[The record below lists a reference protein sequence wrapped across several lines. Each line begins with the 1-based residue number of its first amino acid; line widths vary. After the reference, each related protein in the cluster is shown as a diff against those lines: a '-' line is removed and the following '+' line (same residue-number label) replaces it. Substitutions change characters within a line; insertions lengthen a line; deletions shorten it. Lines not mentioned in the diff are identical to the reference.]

1 MVLMDE
7 LSSVW
12 SSSDV
17 HLVVRLA
24 VAAGIGF
31 LIGLE
36 REFAKRVRDKP
47 ADPSPLVEKQFAGL
61 RTFTLIALLGFLAA
75 LSADS
80 LGGWY
85 FGFIL
90 FGFIA
95 LLVSA
100 YIASIRRGD
109 IGATSEITALI
120 TFLLGGLAYEGH
132 LLFIII
138 VAVLVLLLLSF
149 KLPLHRF
156 VTMLTEQEVR
166 AIIEFV
172 IISVLVLPFLP
183 NIGYGP
189 HGTWNPKEIWTMVVL
204 VSGISLVGYLLAK
217 VLGEG
222 RGTLM
227 AGVIG
232 GLVSSTAVALSFA
245 RMARE
250 RSTAVAAISMG
261 ILASA
266 AIMFLRM
273 LVELYVVNKDL
284 ALVMTV
290 PLVITAA
297 AGLGAA
303 WFLQGAA
310 GEHAPDG
317 APALT
322 NPLNFRVA
330 LQFAVLYALVRWL
343 VVWADDRFGNAGTYV
358 AGALAGVTDV
368 DAVTLSMARMAG
380 EPGWSTQAQVTILIA
395 ATVNTLVKF
404 GIAAMVGGPTLRRTV
419 TPGFVGMTLAA
430 AGGMV
435 WVAVR

>member
-1 MVLMDE
+1 MDE
-7 LSSVW
+7 LEDVW
-12 SSSDV
+12 TRTDV

-36 REFAKRVRDKP
+36 REFAKRVREKP

-75 LSADS
+75 LSAHN
-80 LGGWY
+80 LGAWF
-85 FGFIL
+85 FGIIL
-90 FGFIA
+90 AGFIA
-95 LLVSA
+95 LLVTS
-100 YIASIRRGD
+100 YVASIRKGE

-183 NIGYGP
+183 NEGYGP
-189 HGTWNPKEIWTMVVL
+189 NGTWNPKEIWTMVIL

-217 VLGEG
+217 VMGTH
-222 RGTLM
+222 RGTLL

-245 RMARE
+245 RKGHDQTSGARHL
-250 RSTAVAAISMG
+250 ALGIIAA
-261 ILASA
+261 A

-273 LVELYVVNKDL
+273 LLELYVVNKAL
-284 ALVMTV
+284 ALTLTL
-290 PLVITAA
+290 PLAFIAATGLITAWWMQRSNKHQPETQP
-297 AGLGAA
+297 L
-303 WFLQGAA
+303 
-310 GEHAPDG
+310 
-317 APALT
+317 LT

-343 VVWADDRFGNAGTYV
+343 VVWADERFGQAGTYV
-358 AGALAGVTDV
+358 AGALAGITDV
-368 DAVTLSMARMAG
+368 DAITLSMARMAR
-380 EPGWSTQAQVTILIA
+380 EASWETEAMITILIA

-404 GIAAMVGGPTLRRTV
+404 TIVMVVGGAEMRRLV
-419 TPGFVGMTLAA
+419 TPGFVGMAVAA
-430 AGGMV
+430 AAGMV

>member
-1 MVLMDE
+1 MEE
-7 LSSVW
+7 LNEVW
-12 SSSDV
+12 YGTDV
-17 HLVVRLA
+17 HLLVRFA
-24 VAAGIGF
+24 VAVGIGF

-36 REFAKRVRDKP
+36 REFAKTVRARAVD
-47 ADPSPLVEKQFAGL
+47 DTNTQEKQFAGL

-75 LSADS
+75 LSAEP
-80 LGGWY
+80 LGGW
-85 FGFIL
+85 FFAIIL
-90 FGFIA
+90 VGFIA
-95 LLVSA
+95 LLVTS
-100 YIASIRRGD
+100 YVASIRRGD
-109 IGATSEITALI
+109 IGATSEVTALI

-183 NIGYGP
+183 NVGYGP

-217 VLGEG
+217 VMGQG
-222 RGTLM
+222 RGTLL

-245 RMARE
+245 RVARQ
-250 RSTAVAAISMG
+250 RSTALAALSMG

-273 LVELYVVNKDL
+273 LLELYVVNKDL
-284 ALVMTV
+284 ALVMTA
-290 PLVITAA
+290 PLTLTAV

-303 WFLQGAA
+303 WFLQRAA
-310 GEHAPDG
+310 GKHPPDDE
-317 APALT
+317 PMLT

-343 VVWADDRFGNAGTYV
+343 VVWADERFGNAGTYV

-380 EPGWSTQAQVTILIA
+380 EPGWSTQAQITILIA

-404 GIAAMVGGPTLRRTV
+404 GIAVVVGGPALRRTV
-419 TPGFVGMTLAA
+419 TPGFVGMALAA
-430 AGGMV
+430 AAGMV

>member
-1 MVLMDE
+1 MKE
-7 LSSVW
+7 LNEVW
-12 SSSDV
+12 SGTDG
-17 HLVVRLA
+17 HLLVRLA

-36 REFAKRVRDKP
+36 REFAKKVRERAVD
-47 ADPSPLVEKQFAGL
+47 DTNVQEKQFAGL

-75 LSADS
+75 LSAEP
-80 LGGWY
+80 LGGW
-85 FGFIL
+85 FFAIIL
-90 FGFIA
+90 VGFIA
-95 LLVSA
+95 LLVTS
-100 YIASIRRGD
+100 YVASIRRGD
-109 IGATSEITALI
+109 IGATSEVTALI

-183 NIGYGP
+183 NVGYGP

-217 VLGEG
+217 VMGQG
-222 RGTLM
+222 RGTLL

-245 RMARE
+245 RMARQ
-250 RSTAVAAISMG
+250 RSTALAALSIG

-273 LVELYVVNKDL
+273 LLELYVVNKDL
-284 ALVMTV
+284 ALMMTA
-290 PLVITAA
+290 PLTVTAA
-297 AGLGAA
+297 TGFGAA
-303 WFLQGAA
+303 WLLQRAA
-310 GEHAPDG
+310 GKHTPDG
-317 APALT
+317 DPVLT

-343 VVWADDRFGNAGTYV
+343 VVWADERFGNAGTYI

-368 DAVTLSMARMAG
+368 DAVTLSMARMAN
-380 EPGWSTQAQVTILIA
+380 EPGWSTQAQITILIA

-404 GIAAMVGGPTLRRTV
+404 GIAVVVGGPALRRTV
-419 TPGFVGMTLAA
+419 MPGFVGMAVAA
-430 AGGMV
+430 AAGMV

>member
-1 MVLMDE
+1 MEE
-7 LSSVW
+7 LNDVW
-12 SSSDV
+12 SGTDV
-17 HLVVRLA
+17 HLLVRFA

-36 REFAKRVRDKP
+36 REFAKKVRERPVD
-47 ADPSPLVEKQFAGL
+47 DGSTQEKQFAGL

-75 LSADS
+75 LSAEP
-80 LGGWY
+80 LGGW
-85 FGFIL
+85 FFAIIL
-90 FGFIA
+90 VGFIA
-95 LLVSA
+95 LLVTS
-100 YIASIRRGD
+100 YVASIRRGD
-109 IGATSEITALI
+109 IGATSEVTALI
-120 TFLLGGLAYEGH
+120 TFLLGGLAHEGH

-183 NIGYGP
+183 NTGYGP

-217 VLGEG
+217 VMGEG
-222 RGTLM
+222 RGTLL

-245 RMARE
+245 RMARV
-250 RSTAVAAISMG
+250 RTTALAALSMG

-273 LVELYVVNKDL
+273 LLELYVVNKEL
-284 ALVMTV
+284 ALVMTA
-290 PLVITAA
+290 PLTLTAA

-303 WFLQGAA
+303 WWLQRSA
-310 GEHAPDG
+310 GKHAHDG
-317 APALT
+317 SPVLT

-343 VVWADDRFGNAGTYV
+343 VVWADERFGNAGTYV

-368 DAVTLSMARMAG
+368 DAVTLSMARMAS

-404 GIAAMVGGPTLRRTV
+404 GIAVVVGGPALRRTV
-419 TPGFVGMTLAA
+419 TPGFVGMAVAA
-430 AGGMV
+430 AAGMV

>member
-1 MVLMDE
+1 MDE
-7 LSSVW
+7 LEDVW
-12 SSSDV
+12 TRTDV
-17 HLVVRLA
+17 HLVVRLG

-75 LSADS
+75 LSAHS
-80 LGGWY
+80 LGGWF
-85 FGFIL
+85 FGIIL
-90 FGFIA
+90 TGFIA
-95 LLVSA
+95 LLVTS
-100 YIASIRRGD
+100 YVASIRKGD

-183 NIGYGP
+183 DEGYGP
-189 HGTWNPKEIWTMVVL
+189 NGTWNPKEIWTMVVL

-217 VLGEG
+217 VMGSG
-222 RGTLM
+222 SGTLL
-227 AGVIG
+227 AGIIG

-245 RMARE
+245 RKGHDGHSPTRPLALGII
-250 RSTAVAAISMG
+250 AA
-261 ILASA
+261 A

-273 LVELYVVNKDL
+273 LLVLYVVNKAL
-284 ALVMTV
+284 ALTLTV
-290 PLVITAA
+290 PLVVIAATGLLTA
-297 AGLGAA
+297 
-303 WFLQGAA
+303 WWMQRS
-310 GEHAPDG
+310 APDR
-317 APALT
+317 PEPQPVLT

-343 VVWADDRFGNAGTYV
+343 VVWADERFGQAGTFV

-368 DAVTLSMARMAG
+368 DAITLSMARMAQD
-380 EPGWSTQAQVTILIA
+380 PGWVTQAMITILIA

-404 GIAAMVGGPTLRRTV
+404 GIVLVVGGPELRRLV
-419 TPGFVGMTLAA
+419 IPGFVGMAVAA
-430 AGGMV
+430 VAGMV